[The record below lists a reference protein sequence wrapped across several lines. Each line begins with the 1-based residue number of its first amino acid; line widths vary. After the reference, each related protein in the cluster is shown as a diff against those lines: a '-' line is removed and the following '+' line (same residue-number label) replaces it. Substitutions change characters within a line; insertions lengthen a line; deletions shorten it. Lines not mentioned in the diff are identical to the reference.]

1 MKVYRVL
8 NMCLIVTG
16 EHVLTHAFLL
26 HNPVK
31 IYLHIHNILFA
42 STVKP
47 LNHCLTVVKRCKED
61 KKNLETMRNDAI
73 IARDAA
79 KEELAK
85 MEKQVYEDRRKREI
99 ELTEIRKEAEEKKA
113 QNERIERRIAT
124 QVRQSLLIISV
135 HVKMYFK

>member
-1 MKVYRVL
+1 MK
-8 NMCLIVTG
+8 
-16 EHVLTHAFLL
+16 
-26 HNPVK
+26 
-31 IYLHIHNILFA
+31 
-42 STVKP
+42 
-47 LNHCLTVVKRCKED
+47 
-61 KKNLETMRNDAI
+61 NDAI

-124 QVRQSLLIISV
+124 QVSV
-135 HVKMYFK
+135 KGHRAQNRH